1 MSWARTAGICE
12 PRQNRKVATVAKAP
26 ERYGNLANRLI
37 TMSYIVLARKWR
49 PKTFDEVIGQQY
61 ITLALKNAITSEKL
75 AHALIFSGPRGV
87 GKTTT
92 ARIVAKA
99 LNCTR
104 SDNENLVC
112 KDLDNAC
119 SSCTEISESRS
130 VDVLEIDAASHTGV
144 DKIRVVTENVKYLP
158 SSAKNKVYIIDE
170 AHMLSKAAFNALL
183 KTLEEPPGHVLFIL
197 ATTEAHEIPATIRSR
212 CQNYDFKK
220 LSIKEISVQLERIAE
235 TEGIT
240 IDKETTTSISKE
252 SDGSIRDALSLMDQL
267 IAAFGNKISYNDT
280 VEALE
285 ILDKTC
291 LHELLQSITDKDPKR
306 SIETLKHITS
316 RGIPPRKVAGS
327 LTNILRDALFIRIY
341 GDKLDVDLT
350 DDDAEHIKKLVSGK
364 SPEYL
369 ELIFS
374 LAIENAEKVHRS
386 SFPELYLETMIIR
399 LATITDTTIPINK
412 IIEQIEGLS
421 AKLKNAPEVT
431 THTAPTS
438 APDYSTKR
446 YSTARN
452 TRSADEPATPYT
464 RQQSSKTAKDDPG
477 SDTFVSFVKEK
488 SHILGMH
495 LEKADSIDEEEGNV
509 KIFYSESSMSF
520 ESAKSDLEKL
530 KSLACQYYN
539 KPEMRIRVELKKGY
553 GPEAKKSDTDKP
565 PAAQSEDKMQN
576 KTAVEMAIEI
586 FEGRIIK

>member
-1 MSWARTAGICE
+1 
-12 PRQNRKVATVAKAP
+12 
-26 ERYGNLANRLI
+26 
-37 TMSYIVLARKWR
+37 MSYIVLARKWR

-112 KDLDNAC
+112 KDQDNSC
-119 SSCTEISESRS
+119 SFCTEISENRS

-144 DKIRVVTENVKYLP
+144 DNIREVTENVKYLP

-170 AHMLSKAAFNALL
+170 AHMLSGGAFNALL
-183 KTLEEPPGHVLFIL
+183 KTLEEPPSHVLFIL
-197 ATTEAHEIPATIRSR
+197 ATTESHKIPATIRSR

-220 LSIKEISVQLERIAE
+220 LSIKDIRMQLERIAE

-252 SDGSIRDALSLMDQL
+252 SDGSIRDALSIMDQL
-267 IAAFGNKISYNDT
+267 VAAFGNNISYHNT

-285 ILDKTC
+285 ILDKTY
-291 LHELLQSITDKDPKR
+291 LHELLQDIIDKDPKK
-306 SIETLKHITS
+306 SIETLKHITR
-316 RGIPPRKVAGS
+316 RGIPPRKIAGN
-327 LTNILRDALFIRIY
+327 LANIIRDALFIKIH
-341 GDKLDVDLT
+341 GDKLDVELT
-350 DDDAEHIKKLVSGK
+350 DDDVKHIKKLISSK
-364 SPEYL
+364 SPESL

-374 LAIENAEKVHRS
+374 LAIENAEKVHKS
-386 SFPELYLETMIIR
+386 SFPELCLEAMIIR

-412 IIEQIEGLS
+412 IIEQIEDLS
-421 AKLKNAPEVT
+421 AKLKNTPEVT
-431 THTAPTS
+431 THTAPNT
-438 APDYSTKR
+438 PNYPVKHYSTVHNTESVDE
-446 YSTARN
+446 STN
-452 TRSADEPATPYT
+452 PYT
-464 RQQSSKTAKDDPG
+464 KQQSSKTTKDD
-477 SDTFVSFVKEK
+477 SSSNTFVSFVKEK
-488 SHILGMH
+488 NHFLGMH
-495 LEKADSIDEEEGNV
+495 LEKADSIDEEEGNI
-509 KIFYSESSMSF
+509 KFIYSESSMSF
-520 ESAKSDLEKL
+520 ESSKNSLEEL

-539 KPEMRIRVELKKGY
+539 KAEMKIRVELKKVY
-553 GPEAKKSDTDKP
+553 EPTTKKSDTNKL
-565 PAAQSEDKMQN
+565 PATQN
-576 KTAVEMAIEI
+576 DDNMHYKTAVENAIEI

>member
-1 MSWARTAGICE
+1 VSWVRTAGICE
-12 PRQNRKVATVAKAP
+12 PRQNRKGATVAKTP
-26 ERYGNLANRLI
+26 ECYGNLANRLI

-99 LNCTR
+99 LNCTK

-112 KDLDNAC
+112 EDQDNSC
-119 SSCTEISESRS
+119 SFCAEISENRS

-144 DKIRVVTENVKYLP
+144 DNIREVTENVKYLP

-170 AHMLSKAAFNALL
+170 AHMLSGGAFNALL
-183 KTLEEPPGHVLFIL
+183 KTLEEPPSHVLFIL
-197 ATTEAHEIPATIRSR
+197 ATTESHKIPATIRSR

-220 LSIKEISVQLERIAE
+220 LSIKDIKMQLERIAE

-252 SDGSIRDALSLMDQL
+252 SDGSIRDALSIMDQL
-267 IAAFGNKISYNDT
+267 VSAFGNNISYHNT

-285 ILDKTC
+285 ILDKTY
-291 LHELLQSITDKDPKR
+291 LHELLQGIIDKNPKK

-316 RGIPPRKVAGS
+316 RGIPPRKIAGN
-327 LTNILRDALFIRIY
+327 LTNILRDALFIKIH
-341 GDKLDVDLT
+341 GDKLDMELT
-350 DDDAEHIKKLVSGK
+350 DDDVKHIKKLISGK
-364 SPEYL
+364 SPESL

-374 LAIENAEKVHRS
+374 LAIENAEKVHKS
-386 SFPELYLETMIIR
+386 SFPELCLEAMIMR
-399 LATITDTTIPINK
+399 LTTITDTTIPINK
-412 IIEQIEGLS
+412 IIEQIENFS
-421 AKLKNAPEVT
+421 AKLKNTPEVT
-431 THTAPTS
+431 THTAPN
-438 APDYSTKR
+438 YSVKHYNTVHNTEPVDE
-446 YSTARN
+446 STN
-452 TRSADEPATPYT
+452 PYT
-464 RQQSSKTAKDDPG
+464 KQQNSRTTKDD
-477 SDTFVSFVKEK
+477 SSSNTFVSFVKEK
-488 SHILGMH
+488 NHFLGMH
-495 LEKADSIDEEEGNV
+495 LEKADSIDEEEGNI
-509 KIFYSESSMSF
+509 KIIYSESSMSF
-520 ESAKSDLEKL
+520 ESSKNSLEKL

-539 KPEMRIRVELKKGY
+539 KAEMKIRVELKKGY
-553 GPEAKKSDTDKP
+553 KPIIKKKDINKLSAT
-565 PAAQSEDKMQN
+565 QN
-576 KTAVEMAIEI
+576 DDNMHYKTAVENAIEI